1 MTQKRFLPLGL
12 LLLCAGCDLTP
23 KYTRPEAPV
32 PTAWASAQ
40 AGAEGPLASELTWQ
54 DFFVDA
60 NLRSVI
66 QLALANNRDLRVAG
80 LNVEQAQAMYR
91 IQRSALFPDI
101 GILASGQKYRSPEKM
116 QSNGVATTKEQD
128 SVNLGVLSWE
138 LDFFGRLRSLK
149 RQALNQFLATEQAAA
164 AARISLTA
172 AVAQAYFLHAADW
185 DYLRLAQETFETQ
198 KTYADLV
205 AKLRDSGMA
214 SDLDLRQ
221 AQSQADAARVDMAKF
236 QGLLALDRNALD
248 LLAGTPVPEG
258 LLPQGL
264 DATGGLKDVS
274 AGLPSEVL
282 LQRPDILAAEYQL
295 KAANA
300 SIGAARAAFFPRV
313 TLTAG
318 VGTMAP
324 SFSELFTSGTRTW
337 SFSPQI
343 IAPIFAGGSLRA
355 SLNVAELERDINIA
369 QYEKSIQAAFREVSD
384 GLVLRQSLTD
394 QLDAQRALVDDFDV
408 SQHLSTARYEAGL
421 DSYLGVLVAQRSL
434 YGAQQGLVATRL
446 AFCQNQITLYKAL
459 GGKM

>member
-1 MTQKRFLPLGL
+1 MTRNLSLPLGL
-12 LLLCAGCDLTP
+12 LLLCTGCNLAP

-32 PTAWASAQ
+32 PATLPAAKV
-40 AGAEGPLASELTWQ
+40 GTGELLASDVTWQ
-54 DFFVDA
+54 DFFVGP

-66 QLALANNRDLRVAG
+66 QLALANNRDLRVAS

-91 IQRSALFPDI
+91 IQRSSLFPDI
-101 GILASGQKYRSPEKM
+101 GVLASGQKYRSPEKM
-116 QSNGVATTKEQD
+116 QSNGAATIKEQD
-128 SVNLGVLSWE
+128 SVNLGILSWE

-149 RQALNQFLATEQAAA
+149 QQALNQFLATEQAAA

-172 AVAQAYFLHAADW
+172 AVAQAYLLHAADW
-185 DYLRLAQETFETQ
+185 DYLQLAQSTFETQ

-205 AKLRDSGMA
+205 AKRREAGMA

-221 AQSQADAARVDMAKF
+221 AQSQADAARADMARF
-236 QGLLALDRNALD
+236 EGLLALDRNALD
-248 LLAGTPVPEG
+248 LLTGSSVPEG
-258 LLPQGL
+258 LLPKGL
-264 DATGGLKDVS
+264 DAAGDLKDVS
-274 AGLPSEVL
+274 AGLPSDVL

-295 KAANA
+295 KAAYA

-324 SFSELFTSGTRTW
+324 QFSSLFTSGTRTW

-355 SLNVAELERDINIA
+355 SLNVAELERDIRIA
-369 QYEKSIQAAFREVSD
+369 RYEKSIQSAFGEVSD
-384 GLVLRQSLTD
+384 GLVLRQSLVG
-394 QLDAQRALVDDFDV
+394 QLEAQRALVDDLDV
-408 SQHLSTARYEAGL
+408 SQRLSSARYEAGL

-446 AFCQNQITLYKAL
+446 AFSQNQITLYKAL
-459 GGKM
+459 GGRM